1 MDKMDKIN
9 LPLEAI
15 FIFILIISANF
26 LAPIFPCRVQSLLN
40 NNMAAKHLFGFL
52 TMIFFVV
59 LTIPNSFTQFNILFS
74 QSFILYILFI
84 LLTKT
89 ESYIFFIIFILL
101 AILYIINLKIK
112 HLEESKSK
120 NKKHLIFYK
129 TIVNYL
135 TIIILFVLFIGVL
148 SYLGQKKLEYKN
160 KFNYLYFFLGKPVC
174 KNKSPSNS
182 FIAGLLNSFS

>member
-1 MDKMDKIN
+1 MDKLN

-15 FIFILIISANF
+15 FIFILIVSANF

-59 LTIPNSFTQFNILFS
+59 LTLPNSFTQFNILFL

-89 ESYIFFIIFILL
+89 DSLIFFIVFILL
-101 AILYIINLKIK
+101 SGLYIINLKIK
-112 HLEESKSK
+112 HLNESNKK
-120 NKKHLIFYK
+120 NKKHLQFYK
-129 TIVNYL
+129 KIIYYL
-135 TIIILFVLFIGVL
+135 KIIIAIILFLGVL

-182 FIAGLLNSFS
+182 FLKGLFNSFN